1 MSQDPPSIDE
11 LLVTV
16 REFVD
21 EIAPQLAGR
30 DRYHALCAS
39 FLVEIIRREL
49 AAGSDDGAERAMLGR
64 YLGSPASGSAGLAQ
78 LAAAIRGGGLDDR
91 FDALLDDLTAHVVS
105 QVRVTRPEVLESMH
119 REKAVNPGMSD

>member
-1 MSQDPPSIDE
+1 LSQDPPSLDE

-39 FLVEIIRREL
+39 FLLEVVRREV
-49 AAGSDDGAERAMLGR
+49 AHGDAGSSEERAMLGR
-64 YLGSPASGSAGLAQ
+64 YLGRNEGGASG
-78 LAAAIRGGGLDDR
+78 LAALAHAIRAGGLDDR
-91 FDALLDDLTAHVVS
+91 YDELLEDLTRHVVG
-105 QVRVTRPEVLESMH
+105 QVRITRPDVLHAMH
-119 REKAVNPGMSD
+119 REE

>member
-1 MSQDPPSIDE
+1 MSQDPPSIDD

-39 FLVEIIRREL
+39 FLVEIVRREL
-49 AAGSDDGAERAMLGR
+49 GAGDDDREERVMLER
-64 YLGSPASGSAGLAQ
+64 YLGPTEAGTAGLAK
-78 LAAAIRGGGLDDR
+78 LAQAIRGGGLDDS
-91 FDALLDDLTAHVVS
+91 FDELLNDLTDHVVR
-105 QVRVTRPEVLESMH
+105 QVRVTRPEVLHPMH
-119 REKAVNPGMSD
+119 RQKGVNPGMSD

>member
-1 MSQDPPSIDE
+1 MSQDPPSLDE

-39 FLVEIIRREL
+39 FLLEVVRREV
-49 AAGSDDGAERAMLGR
+49 ANADAEADEERAMLGR
-64 YLGSPASGSAGLAQ
+64 YLEHAEGGTGGIAALAH
-78 LAAAIRGGGLDDR
+78 AIRGGGLDERYDE
-91 FDALLDDLTAHVVS
+91 LLDDLTRHVAS
-105 QVRVTRPEVLESMH
+105 QVRITRPDVLHPMH
-119 REKAVNPGMSD
+119 REDGAAS

>member
-1 MSQDPPSIDE
+1 MSQDPPSLDE

-39 FLVEIIRREL
+39 FLLEVVRREV
-49 AAGSDDGAERAMLGR
+49 ADGEAGSNEERAMLGR
-64 YLGSPASGSAGLAQ
+64 YLATNEGGASG
-78 LAAAIRGGGLDDR
+78 LAALARAIRAGGLDER
-91 FDALLDDLTAHVVS
+91 FDELLEDLTNHVVG
-105 QVRVTRPEVLESMH
+105 QVRITRPDVLHAMH
-119 REKAVNPGMSD
+119 REE